1 MDKHNSLRGAGMV
14 LLAAVIWGTTG
25 TAQTLAPAG
34 FSSYWVGALRLV
46 VATVFFAGWAAFLPG
61 TAAAGTSHGSAE
73 ASKKPAL
80 LLTLGAGAFMA
91 VFNLAFF
98 AGISKAGIATGT
110 AVAIGSGPIWAGL
123 LQALTTGRMPPAGWW
138 AGTLCAVAGGAL
150 MVLGQGGT
158 ATAAGTGV
166 ALCLLAGLCYAGYAL
181 CSKSLVRVASTTWA
195 TLGVF
200 GAAALLALP
209 AAFVISGAPSS
220 APAGWWVVLYL
231 GVVATGIAYMLFA
244 RALRH
249 IAGAT
254 GVTLALGEPVTAFA
268 LAVLVV
274 GERPRAIAFLGLAL
288 VLAGLAIVVW
298 REVRGAAS
306 EETATPASGGRAV
319 AG

>member
-1 MDKHNSLRGAGMV
+1 MDKHNSLRGACMV
-14 LLAAVIWGTTG
+14 LLAALLWGTTG
-25 TAQTLAPAG
+25 TAQALSPAG
-34 FSSYWVGALRLV
+34 FTSYWVGALRLV
-46 VATVFFAGWAAFLPG
+46 VATVFFAGCGALLPG
-61 TAAAGTSHGSAE
+61 AAAAGTSSAPGG
-73 ASKKPAL
+73 ASRVQAL
-80 LLTLGAGAFMA
+80 LLTFGAGAFMA

-98 AGISKAGIATGT
+98 AGLSMAGIATGT

-123 LQALTTGRMPPAGWW
+123 LQALTTGRLPAAGWW

-150 MVLGQGGT
+150 LVVGQGGT
-158 ATAAGTGV
+158 APAAGTGL

-195 TLGVF
+195 TFGVF
-200 GAAALLALP
+200 GAAALLAVP
-209 AAFVISGAPSS
+209 AAWAISGAPSS
-220 APAGWWVVLYL
+220 APAGWWLVLYL

-244 RALRH
+244 HALRH

-254 GVTLALGEPVTAFA
+254 GVTLALGEPVTAFV

-274 GERPRAIAFLGLAL
+274 GERPQAIAFVGLAL

-298 REVRGAAS
+298 REVRG
-306 EETATPASGGRAV
+306 TPAVAAAPANGAV